1 MKVRTSLYLM
11 KEAFVSLKRNALMS
25 FASISTVAISLLIL
39 GAFGILGVNLGY
51 MVSALETQVE
61 VTVYMQDEVQA
72 EALTQAEAQIRAVNG
87 VSEVTFV
94 TKAEALERFRERLGE
109 QASML
114 EALDDQNPLPN
125 SFEIKVSDP
134 EQVKQVADTLGQM
147 QGVESVKYG
156 REIVDKLFQMTKML
170 RIVGVVLLGFLVF
183 ATLFIIS
190 NTIRLTVFARRKE
203 IGIMK
208 YVGATNAFIRLP
220 FLLEGMILG
229 LIGAA
234 LAAVALYYAYA
245 ALLYEVHQMLA
256 FLYLVPHY
264 PFIFIIGG
272 ILIVSGM
279 LIGAIGSAISLSR
292 YMDV

>member
-1 MKVRTSLYLM
+1 MKIRTIFYLM

-25 FASISTVAISLLIL
+25 FASISTVAISFLIL
-39 GAFGILGVNLGY
+39 GAFGILGVNMGY

-61 VTVYMQDEVQA
+61 VTAYMQDEVQA
-72 EALTQAEAQIRAVNG
+72 EALTAAEAQIRAVNG

-134 EQVKQVADTLGQM
+134 EYVKTVAETIGQM

-170 RIVGVVLLGFLVF
+170 RIVGIVLLGFLVF

-229 LIGAA
+229 LIGSS
-234 LAAVALYYAYA
+234 LAAGALYYAYA
-245 ALLYEVHQMLA
+245 ALLYEAHQMLA
-256 FLYLVPHY
+256 FLYLVPHD

-272 ILIVSGM
+272 ILIVSGT

>member
-1 MKVRTSLYLM
+1 MKIRTSLYLM

-25 FASISTVAISLLIL
+25 FASISTVAVSLLVL
-39 GAFGILGVNLGY
+39 GAFGILGINLGY

-61 VTVYMQDEVQA
+61 VTAYMKDEVQA
-72 EALTQAEAQIRAVNG
+72 DALKQAEAKIRAIDG

-94 TKAEALERFRERLGE
+94 TKAEALSKFRERLGD
-109 QASML
+109 QAAML
-114 EALDDQNPLPN
+114 EALDEQNPLPN
-125 SFEIKVSDP
+125 AFEIKVDKP
-134 EQVKQVADTLGQM
+134 EFVKPTAEAVEKMT
-147 QGVESVKYG
+147 GVETVKYG
-156 REIVDKLFQMTKML
+156 SEIVDQLFQMTRML
-170 RIVGVVLLGFLVF
+170 RILGLVLLGFLVF

-229 LIGAA
+229 LIGASIS
-234 LAAVALYYAYA
+234 AVALYYAYA
-245 ALLYEVHQMLA
+245 ALLYEVHQVLA
-256 FLYLVPHY
+256 FLYLVPLN
-264 PFIFIIGG
+264 PFLFIIGG
-272 ILIVSGM
+272 ILIIIGT